1 MAGGDRARSP
11 EGDAS
16 PPPAPR
22 RRRPSL
28 AVVALLT
35 ALQACDG
42 PTARAQVPDDSV
54 YVQVMARLAFIQQT
68 VDRTRSDD
76 TLRWADST
84 RRAVLETYGV
94 DAEALERYAA
104 HHGDDP
110 TYTEA
115 VWARVGDALDHILV
129 RAARTEGPL
138 DLGPGASE
146 PPSTSPDTAE
156 AERDA
161 GEDAGGPEDAG
172 GRDGAGEP
180 EDAPSQVGAA
190 TEAEGGG

>member
-1 MAGGDRARSP
+1 MPVGGGGPTRWP

-16 PPPAPR
+16 RPPGIPR
-22 RRRPSL
+22 RRPIL
-28 AVVALLT
+28 AVVALLA

-42 PTARAQVPDDSV
+42 PTERAQVPDDSV

-76 TLRWADST
+76 TLRWADSA
-84 RRAVLETYGV
+84 RRAVLEAYGV

-104 HHGDDP
+104 RYGDDP
-110 TYTEA
+110 TYMGA

-156 AERDA
+156 RDA
-161 GEDAGGPEDAG
+161 GEDEDASQPEDG
-172 GRDGAGEP
+172 G
-180 EDAPSQVGAA
+180 
-190 TEAEGGG
+190 